1 MPNNYRIAK
10 VSSLLKKEITLILQ
24 NDLENNL
31 LRSNFINISKIDLTK
46 DLQFCKIYVTSTAEE
61 PIRKEII
68 ENLNLA
74 KNFIR
79 HTLGKRI
86 EIRRV
91 PEITFKDDTVLEKGL
106 SVLNLLEELKNKK
119 QNQNQDSKVEKKN
132 AKS

>member
-24 NDLENNL
+24 NDLENDL
-31 LRSNFINISKIDLTK
+31 LMSNFINITKIDLTG

-61 PIRKEII
+61 EIRKEII
-68 ENLNLA
+68 DNLNLA

-86 EIRRV
+86 EMRRL
-91 PEITFKDDTVLEKGL
+91 PDLTFKDDTVLEKGL
-106 SVLNLLEELKNKK
+106 SVLKLLEELKNKT
-119 QNQNQDSKVEKKN
+119 QNQDLKVEEDN
-132 AKS
+132 ANS

>member
-24 NDLENNL
+24 NDLENDL
-31 LRSNFINISKIDLTK
+31 LRGNFINISKIDLTR
-46 DLQFCKIYVTSTAEE
+46 DLQFCKIYVTLTAEDQ
-61 PIRKEII
+61 IRKQII

-79 HTLGKRI
+79 HTLGQRI
-86 EIRRV
+86 EMRRV

-106 SVLNLLEELKNKK
+106 SVLKLLEELKNKT
-119 QNQNQDSKVEKKN
+119 QNQDSKVEENN
-132 AKS
+132 ANS